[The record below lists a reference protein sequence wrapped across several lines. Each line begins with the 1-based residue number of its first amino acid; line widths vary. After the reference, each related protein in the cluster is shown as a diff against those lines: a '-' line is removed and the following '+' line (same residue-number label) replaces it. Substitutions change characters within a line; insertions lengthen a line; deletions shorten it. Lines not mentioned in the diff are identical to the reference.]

1 MTAPEFDINH
11 LAHLSMLELNEDE
24 TINIKLEL
32 EELIRYADTCMEY
45 AKTESESEPVQIEI
59 ADRKIPQSREYND
72 LQPLSKHY
80 HNGYIKVPK
89 VI

>member
-45 AKTESESEPVQIEI
+45 TKTESEPVQIEI
-59 ADRKIPQSREYND
+59 ADRKIPQSRESND
-72 LQPLSKHY
+72 LQVLSKHY